1 MSTLPVRGLPWTVL
15 RLHRSAAVLWGAAL
29 LAATVTLVWMY
40 AIGDE
45 ARAGIAA
52 CATPATDALPPCS
65 AVHAITAD
73 GIYADTLA
81 FVGTAVSYLMLPV
94 AAWAGGA
101 LTGRALETGT
111 ARLDWTQS
119 VTPVRWL
126 AARLTVPAALLASGT
141 TAAVLLNVWARQD
154 GNPNLVGDW
163 YQPDVFVSTGP
174 AAVAHVLA
182 GLALGALAGLLT
194 RKTLPAVGLALA
206 ATLVLRNV
214 LDWYR
219 TSLWP
224 TVTTTGRAALDLPR
238 SALELEHGAV
248 TTTGE
253 RIGNNTACV
262 GSDSL
267 ADIQR
272 CESRSGLTDFWATY
286 HPRSHF
292 WPLQFME
299 TGLVLALAAAATAT
313 AFWLLRRR
321 TA

>member
-1 MSTLPVRGLPWTVL
+1 MRGLSWTVL
-15 RLHRSAAVLWGAAL
+15 RLHRSAVVLWGGAL
-29 LAATVTLVWMY
+29 LAATVALIWMY
-40 AIGDE
+40 AIGDD
-45 ARAGIAA
+45 ARAGIGA
-52 CATPATDALPPCS
+52 CATPATGQLPPCS

-81 FVGTAVSYLMLPV
+81 SVGTAVSYLMFPV

-101 LTGRALETGT
+101 LTGRELETGT
-111 ARLDWTQS
+111 AHLDWTQS
-119 VTPVRWL
+119 VTPARWL

-141 TAAVLLNVWARQD
+141 AAAVLLNVWARQD
-154 GNPNLVGDW
+154 GNPDLVGDW
-163 YQPDVFVSTGP
+163 YYADVFVSTGP

-194 RKTLPAVGLALA
+194 KKTLPAIGLALA
-206 ATLVLRNV
+206 ATLVLHNA

-238 SALELEHGAV
+238 SALDLEHGV
-248 TTTGE
+248 ITTTGE

-267 ADIQR
+267 ADVQR
-272 CESRSGLTDFWATY
+272 CKSSSNLTDFWATY

-299 TGLVLALAAAATAT
+299 TGLLLALAAAATAT

>member
-1 MSTLPVRGLPWTVL
+1 MSTLPLRGLPWTVL
-15 RLHRSAAVLWGAAL
+15 RLHRSAVVLWGGAL

-40 AIGDE
+40 AIGDD
-45 ARAGIAA
+45 ARAGIGA
-52 CATPATDALPPCS
+52 CATPATGKLPLCS
-65 AVHAITAD
+65 AVDAITAD
-73 GIYADTLA
+73 TVYADTIAL
-81 FVGTAVSYLMLPV
+81 VGTAVSYLMIPV

-101 LTGRALETGT
+101 LIGRELETGT
-111 ARLDWTQS
+111 AQLDWTQS
-119 VTPVRWL
+119 VTPARWL
-126 AARLTVPAALLASGT
+126 ATRLTVPAALLASGT
-141 TAAVLLNVWARQD
+141 AAAVLLNVWARQD
-154 GNPNLVGDW
+154 GNPDLVGDW
-163 YQPDVFVSTGP
+163 YYADVFVSTGP

-194 RKTLPAVGLALA
+194 KKTLPAIGLALA
-206 ATLVLRNV
+206 ATLVLHNV

-238 SALELEHGAV
+238 SALDLEHGVV

-267 ADIQR
+267 ADVQR
-272 CESRSGLTDFWATY
+272 CKSSSGLTDFWATY

-299 TGLVLALAAAATAT
+299 TGLLLALAAAATTT